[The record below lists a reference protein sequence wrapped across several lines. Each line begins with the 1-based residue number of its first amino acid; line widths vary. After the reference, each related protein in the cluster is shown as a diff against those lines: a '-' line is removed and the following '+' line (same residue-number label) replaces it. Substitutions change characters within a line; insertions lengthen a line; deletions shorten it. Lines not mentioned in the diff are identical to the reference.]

1 MVAMVP
7 ERRGDPGVQDLTAF
21 VFNIMR
27 FATHDGPGIR
37 TVVFFKGCP
46 LSCWWC
52 HNPEGQSF
60 LPDRLYFTERCR
72 HCLECGAICP
82 EHAISEIE
90 GVVHTSDACTLC
102 GTCTT
107 VCMAEA
113 RQIAGQH
120 YTVEELI
127 AEVEKDVVFFDES
140 GGGVTLS
147 GGEPL
152 SQPVFVTRFLAAC
165 RERGIFTTL
174 ETCGFAQPDVFRSE
188 AGGGVTLS
196 GGEPLSQPVFVTRF
210 LAACRE
216 RGIFTTLETCGFAQ
230 PDVFRQVALQADLV
244 LFDLK
249 FVDPAKHCQYTGVSN
264 DLILR
269 NLEQL
274 VADRRPLTV
283 RIPVIPG
290 VNDSTEDIGGF
301 VDYLSRLRPPAIE
314 LPPSPRI
321 GADKYR
327 RLGLPYKLPDTPQ
340 PAAADLAPFRDALT
354 EAGLNVA
361 PLTPGG

>member
-1 MVAMVP
+1 MVS
-7 ERRGDPGVQDLTAF
+7 ERRGESGVQDLTAF

-52 HNPEGQSF
+52 HNPESQSF
-60 LPDRLYFTERCR
+60 LPDVLYFEDRCR
-72 HCLECGAICP
+72 HCLECAAVCP
-82 EHAISEIE
+82 EHAISEID
-90 GVVHTSDACTLC
+90 GVVQTSAACALC

-113 RQIAGQH
+113 RQIAGQR
-120 YTVEELI
+120 YTLDELI
-127 AEVEKDVVFFDES
+127 AEVEKDVVFYDES

-152 SQPVFVTRFLAAC
+152 SQPVFVASFLAAC
-165 RERGIFTTL
+165 RERGIRTAM
-174 ETCGFAQPDVFRSE
+174 ETCGLAQPAVFAQ
-188 AGGGVTLS
+188 T
-196 GGEPLSQPVFVTRF
+196 
-210 LAACRE
+210 
-216 RGIFTTLETCGFAQ
+216 
-230 PDVFRQVALQADLV
+230 ALQADLV

-249 FVDPAKHCQYTGVSN
+249 LIDPARHLQYTGVSN
-264 DLILR
+264 ELILR
-269 NLEQL
+269 NLERL
-274 VADRRPLTV
+274 MAERRPLTV

-290 VNDSTEDIGGF
+290 VNDSTEEIGRF
-301 VDYLSRLRPPAIE
+301 VAYLSRVRPPAIE
-314 LPPSPRI
+314 LLPYHRI

-340 PAAADLAPFRDALT
+340 PAAADLAPFRNALT
-354 EAGLNVA
+354 EAGLNVV
-361 PLTPGG
+361 PLSPGV

>member
-7 ERRGDPGVQDLTAF
+7 ERRGEPGVQGLTAF

-52 HNPEGQSF
+52 HNPESQSF

-72 HCLECGAICP
+72 HCLECAAICP
-82 EHAISEIE
+82 EHAITEVG
-90 GVVHTSDACTLC
+90 GVVYTSAACTLC

-113 RQIAGQH
+113 RQIAGQR
-120 YTVEELI
+120 YTLDELI

-152 SQPVFVTRFLAAC
+152 SQPVFVTSFLAAC
-165 RERGIFTTL
+165 RERGISTAL
-174 ETCGFAQPDVFRSE
+174 ETCGFAQPAIFR
-188 AGGGVTLS
+188 
-196 GGEPLSQPVFVTRF
+196 Q
-210 LAACRE
+210 AAC
-216 RGIFTTLETCGFAQ
+216 
-230 PDVFRQVALQADLV
+230 QAGLV

-249 FVDPAKHCQYTGVSN
+249 CVDPAKHLEYTGVSN

-301 VDYLSRLRPPAIE
+301 VEYLSRLRPPAIE
-314 LPPSPRI
+314 LLPYHRI

-354 EAGLNVA
+354 HAGLNVT
-361 PLTPGG
+361 LRG

>member
-1 MVAMVP
+1 MVP
-7 ERRGDPGVQDLTAF
+7 ELQRDLGVQDLTAF
-21 VFNIMR
+21 VFSIMR
-27 FATHDGPGIR
+27 FAIHDGPGIR

-52 HNPEGQSF
+52 HNPESQSF

-72 HCLECGAICP
+72 HCLECAAICP
-82 EHAISEIE
+82 EQAISEVD
-90 GVVHTSDACTLC
+90 GVVKTSDACTLC

-113 RQIAGQH
+113 RQIAGQR
-120 YTVEELI
+120 YTLNELI

-152 SQPVFVTRFLAAC
+152 SQPVFVTSFLAAC
-165 RERGIFTTL
+165 RERGISTTL
-174 ETCGFAQPDVFRSE
+174 ETCGFAQPAVF
-188 AGGGVTLS
+188 
-196 GGEPLSQPVFVTRF
+196 QP
-210 LAACRE
+210 AAR
-216 RGIFTTLETCGFAQ
+216 
-230 PDVFRQVALQADLV
+230 QADLV

-249 FVDPAKHCQYTGVSN
+249 FIDPEKHRKYTGASN

-274 VADRRPLTV
+274 VADRCPLTV

-290 VNDSTEDIGGF
+290 INDSPEEIGGF
-301 VDYLSRLRPPAIE
+301 VEYLSRVRPPAIE
-314 LPPSPRI
+314 LLPYHRI

-327 RLGLPYKLPDTPQ
+327 RLGWPYRLPDTPQ
-340 PAAADLAPFRDALT
+340 PAADLAPFRDALT

-361 PLTPGG
+361 PLTPGV

>member
-1 MVAMVP
+1 
-7 ERRGDPGVQDLTAF
+7 VQDLTAF
-21 VFNIMR
+21 VFNVMR

-52 HNPEGQSF
+52 HNPESQSF
-60 LPDRLYFTERCR
+60 QPDRLYFVERCR
-72 HCLECGAICP
+72 HCLECAAICP
-82 EHAISEIE
+82 EHAISEVD
-90 GVVHTSDACTLC
+90 GVVYTSAACSLC

-113 RQIAGQH
+113 RQIAGQR
-120 YTVEELI
+120 YTVEGLM
-127 AEVEKDVVFFDES
+127 AEVEKDVVFYDES

-152 SQPVFVTRFLAAC
+152 SQPVFVTLFLAAC
-165 RERGIFTTL
+165 RERGIITSL
-174 ETCGFAQPDVFRSE
+174 ETCGFAQPDVF
-188 AGGGVTLS
+188 
-196 GGEPLSQPVFVTRF
+196 Q
-210 LAACRE
+210 
-216 RGIFTTLETCGFAQ
+216 
-230 PDVFRQVALQADLV
+230 QVALQADLV

-249 FVDPAKHCQYTGVSN
+249 FVDPMKHRQYTGVSN

-274 VADRRPLTV
+274 VARQRPLTV
-283 RIPVIPG
+283 RIPIVPG

-301 VDYLSRLRPPAIE
+301 VEYLSRLRPPAIE
-314 LPPSPRI
+314 LLPYHRI
-321 GADKYR
+321 GAEKYR

-354 EAGLNVA
+354 EAGLNVS

>member
-1 MVAMVP
+1 M
-7 ERRGDPGVQDLTAF
+7 QDLTAF

-152 SQPVFVTRFLAAC
+152 SQPVFVTLFLAAC

-174 ETCGFAQPDVFRSE
+174 ETCGFAQPDVF
-188 AGGGVTLS
+188 
-196 GGEPLSQPVFVTRF
+196 Q
-210 LAACRE
+210 
-216 RGIFTTLETCGFAQ
+216 
-230 PDVFRQVALQADLV
+230 QVALQADLV

-249 FVDPAKHCQYTGVSN
+249 FVDPAKHRQYTGVSS

-274 VADRRPLTV
+274 VARQRPLTV

-290 VNDSTEDIGGF
+290 INDSTEDIGGF
-301 VDYLSRLRPPAIE
+301 VEYLSRLRPPAIE
-314 LPPSPRI
+314 LLPYHRI

-327 RLGLPYKLPDTPQ
+327 RLGLPYKLPHTPQ

-361 PLTPGG
+361 LLTPGV

>member
-7 ERRGDPGVQDLTAF
+7 ERRGDPAVQDLTAF

-72 HCLECGAICP
+72 HCLECAAICP
-82 EHAISEIE
+82 EHAISEVD
-90 GVVHTSDACTLC
+90 GAMQTSAACTLC

-113 RQIAGQH
+113 RQIAGQRF
-120 YTVEELI
+120 TLNELI
-127 AEVEKDVVFFDES
+127 AEVEKDVVFYDES

-152 SQPVFVTRFLAAC
+152 SQPAFVTSFLAAC
-165 RERGIFTTL
+165 RERGIRTTL
-174 ETCGFAQPDVFRSE
+174 ETCGFVQPAVF
-188 AGGGVTLS
+188 
-196 GGEPLSQPVFVTRF
+196 QQ
-210 LAACRE
+210 AAC
-216 RGIFTTLETCGFAQ
+216 L
-230 PDVFRQVALQADLV
+230 ADLV

-249 FVDPAKHCQYTGVSN
+249 FTDPAKHRQYTGVSN
-264 DLILR
+264 DLILG
-269 NLEQL
+269 NLQQL

-301 VDYLSRLRPPAIE
+301 VEYLSRLRPPAVE
-314 LPPSPRI
+314 LLPYHRI

-327 RLGLPYKLPDTPQ
+327 RLGLPYRLADTPQ
-340 PAAADLAPFRDALT
+340 PAAANLARFRDALAQT
-354 EAGLNVA
+354 GLNVS
-361 PLTPGG
+361 LGG

>member
-1 MVAMVP
+1 MVP
-7 ERRGDPGVQDLTAF
+7 ERRGELGVQVLTAF

-52 HNPEGQSF
+52 HNPESQSF
-60 LPDRLYFTERCR
+60 QPDRLYFAERCH
-72 HCLECGAICP
+72 HCLECAAICP
-82 EHAISEIE
+82 EHAISEVD
-90 GVVHTSDACTLC
+90 GVVYTSAACTLC

-113 RQIAGQH
+113 RQIAGRR

-152 SQPVFVTRFLAAC
+152 SQPVFVASFLAAC
-165 RERGIFTTL
+165 RERGI
-174 ETCGFAQPDVFRSE
+174 S
-188 AGGGVTLS
+188 
-196 GGEPLSQPVFVTRF
+196 
-210 LAACRE
+210 
-216 RGIFTTLETCGFAQ
+216 TTLETCGFAQ
-230 PDVFRQVALQADLV
+230 PDVFRQAARQADLV

-249 FVDPAKHCQYTGVSN
+249 LVDMAKHRQYTGAAN
-264 DLILR
+264 ELILR

-274 VADRRPLTV
+274 VADRRRLTV

-301 VDYLSRLRPPAIE
+301 VEYLSRLRPPAIE
-314 LPPSPRI
+314 LLPYHRI

-340 PAAADLAPFRDALT
+340 PAATDLAPFRDALT
-354 EAGLNVA
+354 RAGLNVKR
-361 PLTPGG
+361 GG

>member
-1 MVAMVP
+1 
-7 ERRGDPGVQDLTAF
+7 VQDLTAF

-52 HNPEGQSF
+52 HNPESQSF
-60 LPDRLYFTERCR
+60 LPDRLYFVERCR
-72 HCLECGAICP
+72 HCLECAAICP
-82 EHAISEIE
+82 EHAISEVD
-90 GVVHTSDACTLC
+90 GVLRTSTACTLC

-113 RQIAGQH
+113 RQIAGQR
-120 YTVEELI
+120 YTVDELI

-140 GGGVTLS
+140 SGGVTLS

-152 SQPVFVTRFLAAC
+152 SQPIFVTSFLAAC
-165 RERGIFTTL
+165 RVRGIATTL
-174 ETCGFAQPDVFRSE
+174 ETCGFAQPDVF
-188 AGGGVTLS
+188 L
-196 GGEPLSQPVFVTRF
+196 Q
-210 LAACRE
+210 AAR
-216 RGIFTTLETCGFAQ
+216 
-230 PDVFRQVALQADLV
+230 QADLV

-249 FVDPAKHCQYTGVSN
+249 FVDPAKHLVYTGASN

-274 VADRRPLTV
+274 VAERRPLTV

-301 VDYLSRLRPPAIE
+301 VEYLSRLRPPAIE
-314 LPPSPRI
+314 LLPYHRI

-327 RLGLPYKLPDTPQ
+327 RLGLPYKLNDAPQ

-354 EAGLNVA
+354 RAGLNVA
-361 PLTPGG
+361 PLTPGD

>member
-1 MVAMVP
+1 MVP
-7 ERRGDPGVQDLTAF
+7 ERRGVPGIQDLTAF
-21 VFNIMR
+21 IFNIMR
-27 FATHDGPGIR
+27 FATLDGPGIR

-52 HNPEGQSF
+52 HNPESQSF
-60 LPDRLYFTERCR
+60 LPDRLYFAERCR
-72 HCLECGAICP
+72 HCLECVAICP
-82 EHAISEIE
+82 EHAISELD
-90 GVVHTSDACTLC
+90 GTVHTSAACTLC

-113 RQIAGQH
+113 RQVAGQR
-120 YTVEELI
+120 YTVDELI
-127 AEVEKDVVFFDES
+127 AEVQKDVVFFDQS

-152 SQPVFVTRFLAAC
+152 SQPVFITSFLAAC
-165 RERGIFTTL
+165 RQGGIATTL
-174 ETCGFAQPDVFRSE
+174 ETCGLAQPAVF
-188 AGGGVTLS
+188 
-196 GGEPLSQPVFVTRF
+196 Q
-210 LAACRE
+210 
-216 RGIFTTLETCGFAQ
+216 
-230 PDVFRQVALQADLV
+230 QVALQADLV

-249 FVDPAKHCQYTGVSN
+249 FVHPVKHRQYTGVSN

-274 VADRRPLTV
+274 VADQRPLTV

-301 VDYLSRLRPPAIE
+301 VEYLSRLRPPAIE
-314 LPPSPRI
+314 LLPYHRI

-327 RLGLPYKLPDTPQ
+327 RLGLPYKLPDTSQ
-340 PAAADLAPFRDALT
+340 PNAADLAPFRNALT
-354 EAGLNVA
+354 EAGLTVA
-361 PLTPGG
+361 PLTTGV